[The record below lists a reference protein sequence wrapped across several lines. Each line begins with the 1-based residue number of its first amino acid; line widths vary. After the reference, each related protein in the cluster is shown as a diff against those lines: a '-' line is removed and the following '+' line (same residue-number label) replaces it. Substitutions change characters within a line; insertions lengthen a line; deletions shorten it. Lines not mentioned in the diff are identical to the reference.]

1 MPETRRDNPDPQ
13 GLLLPTPS
21 PNVQQVSSLVA
32 QRISKCYDSL
42 MEEIL
47 SSDQDDPLE
56 RASKLIEASGRL
68 GMLLAEVDR
77 FDGPG
82 TEMWLQGVDMGLTTS
97 SPEIIQQA
105 LEESENPGMPDIPN
119 EVGFLI
125 PAEDGVQCFFDSF
138 TIDSV
143 FDATSDE
150 PEAIIPYALGMR
162 VANALATSAD
172 SSVKPLFIP
181 GFSTI
186 VPTKFEALQMGI
198 VVKD

>member
-13 GLLLPTPS
+13 GLLLPTLS

-42 MEEIL
+42 MKEIL
-47 SSDQDDPLE
+47 SDQDPLG

-82 TEMWLQGVDMGLTTS
+82 TEIWLQGVDMGLTTS

-105 LEESENPGMPDIPN
+105 LEESGDPDMQDAPGEI
-119 EVGFLI
+119 GFDV

-138 TIDSV
+138 TIGPV
-143 FDATSDE
+143 FDPTSDD

-162 VANALATSAD
+162 VVNALATPAD